1 MIVDTSNIDSILA
14 FIAAVIAAL
23 IAWWQNRGKTSAE
36 VQAATAT
43 AQVAALTPGT
53 AESTSGTV
61 VSTLPARSWK
71 MSPAT
76 LQWITFDATPENKA
90 TIIAQVQAAE
100 ANHLIDYRIDFAG
113 GYYLIQYGLQYGGA
127 GNPSGK

>member
-1 MIVDTSNIDSILA
+1 MILDTTNLDSILA
-14 FIAAVIAAL
+14 FISFIVAAV
-23 IAWWQNRGKTSAE
+23 IAWWQNRGKTVA
-36 VQAATAT
+36 V

-53 AESTSGTV
+53 PESQAGAV
-61 VSTLPARSWK
+61 VATLPARSWK

-100 ANHLIDYRIDFAG
+100 ANHLTDYRIDFAG